1 MLPQYLAQ
9 AKPNPKGNRGPW
21 YANTAPT
28 YAGIFLWVAF
38 YNDLAGSTLK
48 FGTLGTCLLATIIAG
63 FLCYALYYKAPAMF
77 GMKTGYPLYVVGSST
92 FGTTGGLLMPGI
104 LMGLLQI
111 GWFAVA
117 TFVATTFIMNGVG
130 MTPTPGTPTFI
141 LIGVIWG
148 LSLSFVGAKGIGY
161 VAKIATYLNFIPLV
175 MLLIVLFQTAGTA
188 GNYTPPPATQN
199 SFVAFTALISAVIG
213 FFATAGA
220 AGADF
225 GTNARGES
233 DVKWGGLVG
242 ITLAALIA
250 AGLPLI
256 SVAGAHGSG
265 ALTPDQW
272 KYEDVIKSIGGP
284 IGSGMFLLFAV
295 ASVPST
301 CFCAFIAGNSLNT
314 MIPSVPRVASTMC
327 GAAIGIVLAV
337 TGVAANLI
345 SFFLII
351 GASFGP
357 ICGAMLAD
365 YLLSGKRWS
374 GPREGINWAGYGAWA
389 VGFLVGILP
398 FLVGPDVKSYT
409 EPAPLYSMIAGFLV
423 YLVLAKAGMQPKT
436 VAMPGRQD

>member
-1 MLPQYLAQ
+1 MLPEYLAK

-38 YNDLAGSTLK
+38 YNEIAA
-48 FGTLGTCLLATIIAG
+48 GTLRVGSLAVCLLGVLVAG
-63 FLCYALYYKAPAMF
+63 ILCYALYYKAPAMF

-92 FGTTGGLLMPGI
+92 FGTTGGYLMPGI

-117 TFVATTFIMNGVG
+117 TFVATNFILTGVG
-130 MTPTPGTPTFI
+130 SPAAPGTMPFI
-141 LIGVIWG
+141 IVGLIWG
-148 LSLSFVGAKGIGY
+148 LSLSFVGAKGIQY
-161 VAKIATYLNFIPLV
+161 VAKIATFLNFIPLL
-175 MLLIVLFQTAGTA
+175 MLLYVLFQTIGNA
-188 GNYTPPPATQN
+188 GNYTVPAGQEN
-199 SFVAFTALISAVIG
+199 SFVAFTTVISIVIG

-225 GTNARGES
+225 GTNARHEG
-233 DVKWGGLVG
+233 DVKMGGLVG
-242 ITLAALIA
+242 ITLASVIA

-256 SVAGAHGSG
+256 AVAGAHAVNPNLG
-265 ALTPDQW
+265 W
-272 KYEDVIKSIGGP
+272 KFEDVISSIGGP
-284 IGSGMFLLFAV
+284 IGSAMFLLFAV

-365 YLLSGKRWS
+365 YLLSGKNWS
-374 GPREGINWAGYGAWA
+374 GPREGINFAGYGAWA
-389 VGFLVGILP
+389 IGFVVGILP
-398 FLVGPDVKSYT
+398 FLVSAEMKPYV
-409 EPAPLYSMIAGFLV
+409 EPAPLYSMIAGFV
-423 YLVLAKAGMQPKT
+423 AYMVLAKAGLQPR
-436 VAMPGRQD
+436 VVPMPQS